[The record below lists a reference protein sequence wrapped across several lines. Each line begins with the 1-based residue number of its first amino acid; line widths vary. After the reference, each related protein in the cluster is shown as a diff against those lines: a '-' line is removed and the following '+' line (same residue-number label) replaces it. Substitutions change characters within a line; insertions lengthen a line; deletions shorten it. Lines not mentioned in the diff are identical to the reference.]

1 MRVQPIRQI
10 RFNRDTDPNV
20 ETSLHKSARERIQL
34 VPLPFHS
41 KLDLSSSREEKHEIS
56 PREITIVRSRNNDR

>member
-20 ETSLHKSARERIQL
+20 ETHKSARERIQL